1 MLLNPNNSFKLKI
14 EIEHS
19 QASIVS
25 VQLGFFFFFF
35 FPFCWQPVD
44 VEQWWRSNGKGERER
59 EIKCFWV

>member
-1 MLLNPNNSFKLKI
+1 MLLNPNNSFKLEI

-35 FPFCWQPVD
+35 PFCWQPVD
-44 VEQWWRSNGKGERER
+44 VEQWRER
-59 EIKCFWV
+59 DQMFLGLEINLECNK